1 MQKRLTAH
9 CSRNSLRNHSK
20 SMLSEGTNGE
30 LHRVQ
35 EDVVLS
41 AAGGLVLIGDVES
54 DVVDCEV
61 VEEVEDELVVL
72 LVELIEVVA
81 VVVVGG
87 NVVVVIVAVVVV
99 AVKVV
104 EVDSAVV
111 LVVLC
116 ALLV

>member
-30 LHRVQ
+30 LHKVQ

-41 AAGGLVLIGDVES
+41 AAGVLVLIGDVES
-54 DVVDCEV
+54 DVVDNV
-61 VEEVEDELVVL
+61 VEKVEDELVVL
-72 LVELIEVVA
+72 LVELIVVAA

-87 NVVVVIVAVVVV
+87 NVVVVVVVV
-99 AVKVV
+99 VVKFV
-104 EVDSAVV
+104 EVGGAVVV

-116 ALLV
+116 ARLV

>member
-41 AAGGLVLIGDVES
+41 SAASVLVLIKDVES
-54 DVVDCEV
+54 DVVDNV

-72 LVELIEVVA
+72 LVELIVVVA
-81 VVVVGG
+81 VEVVGG
-87 NVVVVIVAVVVV
+87 NVVVVVVVV
-99 AVKVV
+99 VVKVV
-104 EVDSAVV
+104 EVDGAVV

-116 ALLV
+116 ARLV

>member
-41 AAGGLVLIGDVES
+41 AAGVLVLIGDVES
-54 DVVDCEV
+54 DVVDNV
-61 VEEVEDELVVL
+61 VEDELVVL
-72 LVELIEVVA
+72 LVELIVVVA
-81 VVVVGG
+81 VEVVGG
-87 NVVVVIVAVVVV
+87 NVVVVVVVV
-99 AVKVV
+99 VKVV
-104 EVDSAVV
+104 EVDGAAVV

-116 ALLV
+116 ARLV

>member
-41 AAGGLVLIGDVES
+41 AAGVLVLIKDVES
-54 DVVDCEV
+54 DVK
-61 VEEVEDELVVL
+61 EEVDDELVVL
-72 LVELIEVVA
+72 LVELIVVVA

-87 NVVVVIVAVVVV
+87 NVVVVVV
-99 AVKVV
+99 VKVV
-104 EVDSAVV
+104 EVDGAAVV

-116 ALLV
+116 ARLV

>member
-41 AAGGLVLIGDVES
+41 AAGVLVLIGDVES
-54 DVVDCEV
+54 DVVDNV

-72 LVELIEVVA
+72 LVELIVVVA
-81 VVVVGG
+81 VEVVGG
-87 NVVVVIVAVVVV
+87 NVVVVVVVV
-99 AVKVV
+99 VVKFV
-104 EVDSAVV
+104 EVGGAVVV

-116 ALLV
+116 ARLV

>member
-30 LHRVQ
+30 LHKVQ

-41 AAGGLVLIGDVES
+41 AAGVLVLIGDVES
-54 DVVDCEV
+54 DVVDNV

-72 LVELIEVVA
+72 LVELIVVVA
-81 VVVVGG
+81 VEVVGG
-87 NVVVVIVAVVVV
+87 NVVVVVVVV
-99 AVKVV
+99 VVKFV
-104 EVDSAVV
+104 EVGGAVVV

-116 ALLV
+116 ARLV

>member
-41 AAGGLVLIGDVES
+41 AAGVLVLIEDVES
-54 DVVDCEV
+54 DVVDCDV

-72 LVELIEVVA
+72 LEELIVVVA
-81 VVVVGG
+81 VEVVRGKVVVVVVVV
-87 NVVVVIVAVVVV
+87 NVVVV
-99 AVKVV
+99 KGV
-104 EVDSAVV
+104 EVDGAVV

-116 ALLV
+116 VRLV

>member
-41 AAGGLVLIGDVES
+41 AAGVLVLIGDVES
-54 DVVDCEV
+54 DVVDNV
-61 VEEVEDELVVL
+61 VEDELVVL
-72 LVELIEVVA
+72 LVELIVVVA
-81 VVVVGG
+81 VEVVGG
-87 NVVVVIVAVVVV
+87 NVVVVVVVV
-99 AVKVV
+99 VVKFV
-104 EVDSAVV
+104 EVGGAVV

-116 ALLV
+116 ARLV

>member
-41 AAGGLVLIGDVES
+41 AAGVLVLIGDVES
-54 DVVDCEV
+54 DVVDNV
-61 VEEVEDELVVL
+61 VEDELVVL
-72 LVELIEVVA
+72 LVELIVVVA
-81 VVVVGG
+81 VEVVGG
-87 NVVVVIVAVVVV
+87 NVVVAVVVV
-99 AVKVV
+99 VVKVV
-104 EVDSAVV
+104 EVDGAAVV

-116 ALLV
+116 ARLV